1 MKSGDLVVI
10 QIGCNE
16 GLRAETILGSQHLR
30 SLNAKPAKP
39 FKILGTISA
48 NGSEE
53 AAVLAKALQG
63 IGDVGGTATVLL
75 PHLRRKKCD
84 IEHVH
89 LVRQDMFTKTALKHH
104 DRIEC
109 N

>member
-1 MKSGDLVVI
+1 MADHGVLAIRRHNSNGGVRLANSNLTRAIHCTGMKGGDLVVI

-53 AAVLAKALQG
+53 AAVLAKA
-63 IGDVGGTATVLL
+63 
-75 PHLRRKKCD
+75 P
-84 IEHVH
+84 
-89 LVRQDMFTKTALKHH
+89 
-104 DRIEC
+104 
-109 N
+109 